1 MEEAG
6 ETPHG
11 AQGILVPV
19 LRTHDAST
27 TTAIQVSRDADEA
40 ATDTANAAHDHEDV
54 RPRDSLL
61 LSRCDRAEGAP
72 VVAVVQAVRDH
83 DALVVVVVEN
93 EEEAVVEEVVAVE
106 RVVVVVA
113 G

>member
-11 AQGILVPV
+11 AQGIPVPV

-27 TTAIQVSRDADEA
+27 TTAIQVSRDADEE
-40 ATDTANAAHDHEDV
+40 ATDMANAAHDHEDV

-72 VVAVVQAVRDH
+72 VVAVVQAVTDH
-83 DALVVVVVEN
+83 DALVVVVEN
-93 EEEAVVEEVVAVE
+93 EGEAVVEKVVVVAA
-106 RVVVVVA
+106 VVVVA